1 MKQLK
6 IRLMLIILAAGF
18 QIHQPVEAQ
27 IVVSNS
33 VLGNGGDALSDGRYS
48 MVGTVGETFIGV
60 AQNRSSVNNVGFW
73 YLPGQKLMTVGEQ
86 VEGTVPTQYR
96 LEQNYPNPFNPT
108 TTITFDVP
116 ALHQVELAVYD
127 VIGRRVAMLV
137 DGVLAAGR
145 HKATWQAGKL
155 PSGTY
160 FYRLTA
166 GAFSQTKALT
176 LLK

>member
-6 IRLMLIILAAGF
+6 ISLMLIVLAAGF
-18 QIHQPVEAQ
+18 QIHRPAEAQ

-60 AQNRSSVNNVGFW
+60 AQNLSSVNHVGFW
-73 YLPGQKLMTVGEQ
+73 YLPGQKLMTVEEQGEA
-86 VEGTVPTQYR
+86 TAPTQYR

-108 TTITFDVP
+108 TTIAFDVP

-127 VIGRRVAMLV
+127 VIGRRVALLV

-145 HKATWQAGKL
+145 HEATWQAGKL

-166 GAFSQTKALT
+166 GAFSQTKAMT
-176 LLK
+176 LMK

>member
-6 IRLMLIILAAGF
+6 ISLMLIVLAAGF
-18 QIHQPVEAQ
+18 QIHRPAEAQ
-27 IVVSNS
+27 MVVSNS
-33 VLGNGGDALSDGRYS
+33 VLGNGGDALSDGRYR

-60 AQNRSSVNNVGFW
+60 AQNLSSVHTVGFW
-73 YLPGQKLMTVGEQ
+73 YLPSQKLMTVEEQ
-86 VEGTVPTQYR
+86 VEATVPTQYR

-108 TTITFDVP
+108 TTIAFDVP

-145 HKATWQAGKL
+145 HEATWQAGKL

-160 FYRLTA
+160 F
-166 GAFSQTKALT
+166 
-176 LLK
+176 

>member
-6 IRLMLIILAAGF
+6 ISLMLIVLAAGF
-18 QIHQPVEAQ
+18 QIHRPAEAQ
-27 IVVSNS
+27 IVVSYS

-73 YLPGQKLMTVGEQ
+73 YLPGQKLMTLDEQ
-86 VEGTVPTQYR
+86 GEGTVPTQYR

-127 VIGRRVAMLV
+127 VIGRRVALLV

-145 HKATWQAGKL
+145 HEATWQAGKL

>member
-1 MKQLK
+1 MKPLK
-6 IRLMLIILAAGF
+6 IRLMLILLAAGV

-27 IVVSNS
+27 MVVSNS
-33 VLGNGGDALSDGRYS
+33 VLGNGGAVLSEGRYRI
-48 MVGTVGETFIGV
+48 VGTVGQTFTGV
-60 AQNRSSVNNVGFW
+60 ALNRSSVNRVGFW
-73 YLPGQKLMTVGEQ
+73 YLPGQKLMISDGQAES
-86 VEGTVPTQYR
+86 TVPTQYR

-127 VIGRRVAMLV
+127 VMGRRVAVLV

-145 HKATWQAGKL
+145 HEATWQAGKL

>member
-6 IRLMLIILAAGF
+6 ISLMLIMLAAGF

-27 IVVSNS
+27 MVVSYS
-33 VLGNGGDALSDGRYS
+33 VLGNGGDALSDGNYS

-60 AQNRSSVNNVGFW
+60 AQNLSSVNNVGFW
-73 YLPGQKLMTVGEQ
+73 YLPGQKLMTVEEQ

-127 VIGRRVAMLV
+127 VIGRRVALLV

-145 HKATWQAGKL
+145 HEATWQAGKL

-166 GAFSQTKALT
+166 GAFSQTKVLT

>member
-1 MKQLK
+1 MKHSKLS
-6 IRLMLIILAAGF
+6 LMLIILAAGF
-18 QIHQPVEAQ
+18 EIHQPVEAQ
-27 IVVSNS
+27 MVVSNS
-33 VLGNGGDALSDGRYS
+33 VLGNGGDALSNGSYS
-48 MVGTVGETFIGV
+48 IVGTVGETFIGV
-60 AQNRSSVNNVGFW
+60 AQNLSSVNNVGFW
-73 YLPGQKLMTVGEQ
+73 YLPGQELMTVDEQ

-145 HKATWQAGKL
+145 HEAIWQAGKL

>member
-6 IRLMLIILAAGF
+6 ISLVLIVLAAGF
-18 QIHQPVEAQ
+18 QIHRPAEAQ
-27 IVVSNS
+27 MVVSYS
-33 VLGNGGDALSDGRYS
+33 VLGNGGDALNDGRYS

-60 AQNRSSVNNVGFW
+60 AQNLSSVNNVGFW
-73 YLPGQKLMTVGEQ
+73 YLPGQKLMTVEEQ
-86 VEGTVPTQYR
+86 VEGTVPTLYR
-96 LEQNYPNPFNPT
+96 LEQNYPNPFNTT

-116 ALHQVELAVYD
+116 ALHQVELVVYD

-145 HKATWQAGKL
+145 HEATWQAGKL

-166 GAFSQTKALT
+166 GAFSQTKVLT